1 VFFAASGARPT
12 SRGRGGRP
20 DRIEPALEPDPLH
33 GVTPEAL
40 RRVVGPFVWRLRA
53 RKDGFAL
60 DAYLLPA
67 SGS

>member
-1 VFFAASGARPT
+1 MAAGPT
-12 SRGRGGRP
+12 GDDPAPPP